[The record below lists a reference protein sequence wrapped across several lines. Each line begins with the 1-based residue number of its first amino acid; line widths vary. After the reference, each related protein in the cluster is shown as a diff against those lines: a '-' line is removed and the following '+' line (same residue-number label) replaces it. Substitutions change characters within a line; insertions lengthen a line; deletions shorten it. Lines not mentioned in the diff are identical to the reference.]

1 MRCVIAKVDEV
12 FFDGE
17 AVSMTVP
24 GTEGEM
30 TVLAEH
36 MPLITTLKQGSIVVR
51 LAAAK
56 GSGEAK
62 EKIFPIQ
69 SGVLEVRR
77 DGATVI
83 L

>member
-1 MRCVIAKVDEV
+1 MHVVIAKVDEV

-17 AVSMTVP
+17 AFSLTAP
-24 GTEGEM
+24 GSDGEL

-36 MPLITTLKQGSIVVR
+36 MPLVTTLKAGELLVR
-51 LAAAK
+51 ESQSSEPK
-56 GSGEAK
+56 R
-62 EKIFPIQ
+62 FPIE
-69 SGVLEVRR
+69 SGVLEVRH

>member
-1 MRCVIAKVDEV
+1 MRIVIAKVDEV

-17 AVSMTVP
+17 AYSLTAP
-24 GTEGEM
+24 GTDGEM

-36 MPLITTLKQGSIVVR
+36 MPLVTTLKAGELLVRETQGGA
-51 LAAAK
+51 LK
-56 GSGEAK
+56 K
-62 EKIFPIQ
+62 FPIT
-69 SGVLEVRR
+69 SGVLEVRH

>member
-1 MRCVIAKVDEV
+1 MHLVIAKVDEV
-12 FFDGE
+12 YFDGE
-17 AVSMTVP
+17 AHSLTAP

-30 TVLAEH
+30 TILGEH
-36 MPLITTLKQGSIVVR
+36 MPLVTTLKAGELVVHER
-51 LAAAK
+51 ADSAPK
-56 GSGEAK
+56 K
-62 EKIFPIQ
+62 FPVE